1 MKLNPG
7 DRCTYCGLPA
17 QDRDHV
23 IPLTYSSSQTRRRES
38 DYTDENCVPSCR
50 ECNNTA
56 NARVFDSLEEKRD
69 YIQQKLGYKYRSIS
83 DFPDWTPEEIAEMG
97 SAFRRPIQYAMAL
110 KRLTQRR
117 LSWPYVPYEVDE
129 LVEQML
135 SKLGTSLDDKKWLR
149 GLTRLGK
156 VGKRKL

>member
-1 MKLNPG
+1 MRLNPG

-23 IPLTYSSSQTRRRES
+23 IPFSYHSSRKKRTTA
-38 DYTDENCVPSCR
+38 DYNEDDCVPACK
-50 ECNNTA
+50 ECNNVA
-56 NARVFDSLEEKRD
+56 NARIFDSLEEKRD

-83 DFPDWTPEEIAEMG
+83 EFPDWTTDEINEMG
-97 SAFRRPIQYAMAL
+97 AAFRRPIQYAMAL

-129 LVEQML
+129 LMEQVL
-135 SKLGTSLDDKKWLR
+135 NKLGTSLDDKKWLR
-149 GLTRLGK
+149 GLVNVGRRGK
-156 VGKRKL
+156 KR